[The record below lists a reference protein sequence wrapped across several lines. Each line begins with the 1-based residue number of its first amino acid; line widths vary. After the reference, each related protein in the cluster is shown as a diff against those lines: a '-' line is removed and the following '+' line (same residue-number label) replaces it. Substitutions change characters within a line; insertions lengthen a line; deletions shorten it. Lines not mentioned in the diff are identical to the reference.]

1 MPELADVTD
10 DALVEKI
17 VKAQDDRLFY
27 LSEAIRRGYT
37 IEELHSL
44 TKIDLFFLDKLL
56 HIVEIE
62 QELAVNVFS
71 PEVLK
76 DAKRNGFQT
85 VKLRIFGGQ
94 MRRKFGNVG

>member
-1 MPELADVTD
+1 MPELAQVSD

-44 TKIDLFFLDKLL
+44 TKIDLFFLDKLQ
-56 HIVEIE
+56 HIFEIE
-62 QELAVNVFS
+62 KELAVNVFN
-71 PEVLK
+71 PEILK
-76 DAKRNGFQT
+76 EAKRNGFSDRKIADLWQT
-85 VKLRIFGGQ
+85 DAIEVRK
-94 MRRKFGNVG
+94 RR